1 MARAGQVFDNPVTGE
16 RMVFNK
22 TGYESNGMVLDVE
35 FFVKPNTGKG
45 LTSHF
50 HPYFAEQVEIS
61 AGSAHYVVGKTEL
74 PAQAGDMAMLPKDV
88 PHIHP
93 WNVGNDV
100 LHWRK
105 ITQFDKPNMQLVV
118 ASAAFFESMYALAQ
132 QGKVGKNGVP
142 KNPLQS
148 IVLLQALEPSAYL
161 AGLPIWIQRPLFGV
175 IAAIGRALG
184 LKADY
189 TAVSTSITRDQV
201 SR

>member
-1 MARAGQVFDNPVTGE
+1 
-16 RMVFNK
+16 
-22 TGYESNGMVLDVE
+22 
-35 FFVKPNTGKG
+35 
-45 LTSHF
+45 
-50 HPYFAEQVEIS
+50 
-61 AGSAHYVVGKTEL
+61 
-74 PAQAGDMAMLPKDV
+74 
-88 PHIHP
+88 
-93 WNVGNDV
+93 
-100 LHWRK
+100 
-105 ITQFDKPNMQLVV
+105 MQLVV

-189 TAVSTSITRDQV
+189 TAVSTSIKQDQV
-201 SR
+201 PR